1 MQELLILKQLN
12 KKFIR
17 FFKGASKVFLAN
29 PIQSYLYGLTKNSD
43 PIRKRS
49 WQSYYNPDHNMLAI
63 CCVSVEVLFSSSK
76 PGLDFL
82 YNEFCIINTSRVNKL
97 LKTKNLTK
105 LGNDRK
111 ILQIGGDTDLCSV
124 FLAEIDVWH

>member
-1 MQELLILKQLN
+1 M
-12 KKFIR
+12 
-17 FFKGASKVFLAN
+17 AN
-29 PIQSYLYGLTKNSD
+29 PIQSYLYGLTENSD
-43 PIRKRS
+43 PIKKRS
-49 WQSYYNPDHNMLAI
+49 LQSYYNPDHNMLAI

-76 PGLDFL
+76 PELDFL

-124 FLAEIDVWH
+124 SLAEIDVWH